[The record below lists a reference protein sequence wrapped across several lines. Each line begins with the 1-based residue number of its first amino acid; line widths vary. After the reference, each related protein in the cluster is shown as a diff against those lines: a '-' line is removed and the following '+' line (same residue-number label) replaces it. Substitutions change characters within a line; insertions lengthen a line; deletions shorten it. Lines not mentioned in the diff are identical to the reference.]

1 VCAERRLG
9 SSFSWSLTPLPL
21 AVYIIYIVEEMGMAM
36 AKGDTLGEF
45 EHLVLLALVRLGDTA
60 YGVPIR
66 RELAKRTG
74 RDVSI
79 GAVYTTLDRLERKGF
94 ASSRQ
99 GEPTAERGGRA
110 KKYFRIEAAGQH
122 VLDRSWRSL
131 IRMREGLGFK
141 NRGKLA

>member
-1 VCAERRLG
+1 
-9 SSFSWSLTPLPL
+9 
-21 AVYIIYIVEEMGMAM
+21 MG
-36 AKGDTLGEF
+36 KGDSLGEF

-66 RELAKRTG
+66 RELAERAG

-94 ASSRQ
+94 VSSRK

-110 KKYFRIEAAGQH
+110 KKYFRIEALGQ
-122 VLDRSWRSL
+122 LAIESSWKAIVS
-131 IRMREGLGFK
+131 MR
-141 NRGKLA
+141 RGVRQASMGET